1 MVLDKFFL
9 VDLESHIILLVF
21 FLYKETFLQQ
31 RYKWSKEH
39 EAATNQYTQRTVD
52 IRYEALLAKE
62 SAKDCHVPSGDSFRA
77 KDMPTCII
85 EGYRLQKHS
94 K

>member
-9 VDLESHIILLVF
+9 VDLESYLTLLVF
-21 FLYKETFLQQ
+21 FLQTFFFTTTVQV
-31 RYKWSKEH
+31 SKEH

-52 IRYEALLAKE
+52 IIYEALLVKE
-62 SAKDCHVPSGDSFRA
+62 SAKDCHVPSRDSFRA

-85 EGYRLQKHS
+85 EGYKLQKHS